1 MYFYFTWPK
10 MSGSEACGGGGA
22 EGTLPS
28 GEWGSGGGGSGELAD
43 SDGACVLAPT
53 AAAATPAPC
62 CEGEAGSARAQM
74 YSDWNHEDKIRNN
87 VDASSK
93 NKVVLLDNASD
104 SSGGKR
110 DRSAETGECG
120 EECLSL
126 ANGNGDLLK
135 GASSINIDYKT
146 SGSEPGEN
154 GGGRSLVMAVASGRT
169 ECAEGRGLQA
179 AACKRR
185 YSNGSKTENRVSKV
199 SGTRNRAINLAAAVT
214 KRPGSSLS
222 RAPKRVCFTGEIPS
236 AHCGIISGSG
246 AGCSELEDPS
256 FCSPP
261 IEFKTSLAGSR
272 HFKSHS
278 EIPKP
283 ASWARSATVH
293 ISKRGSRCGVSSGF
307 ESPVTSNRIGVFPYS
322 SAAKDSCVNYI
333 DSSNGQEPRS
343 AKGRVRL
350 YRVRSFLTA
359 TAGCNSAGKG
369 SSNANGCRGPQN
381 GSSFCPA
388 LRPACASA
396 PGISSVL
403 YPGPQESQPGRQ
415 SCRSASSCLAQPCRP
430 VSGGA
435 DGISGHGRNDGKE
448 MWAAKGGPVLQNGV
462 GLGFTSNGVSRV
474 TWVPVAALAR
484 ALRGGRRPPE
494 APSLRAVEAGAEEA
508 GRRQGRLEER
518 TERLWRRLQAVQ
530 GKQLERHVAQQL
542 RGLAGTVARG
552 RRGGGGAPLK
562 HGALAPGTGEV
573 ARFAQS
579 CTAALRT
586 VESALDSDATA
597 SSSSGGE
604 SESEEIGERGGSV
617 GPAPHTPHTLQES
630 ARWHWLEQ
638 RAELGS
644 RWAWLQARVSD
655 LEYRIRTQTEL
666 YTQLR
671 HSKGSGV
678 LQSQDSLLPRLPC
691 PANGALHSPP
701 DPLRARLQEEALAA
715 CPCPPD
721 RSVTAARARPL
732 PRHRRPRLVRLEGA
746 APLGSKTVHFR
757 CCCEPPSGC
766 VLCGGRPQLAES
778 DWGWGS
784 VCERQAML
792 DPCLHP
798 VLSLPSDVP
807 LAVQC
812 GLSSL
817 STLHS
822 QNPPWLLGEPPPPSW
837 LENRGPGSQRLSR
850 MKRKL
855 ELPQIPCHTLS
866 HLLHTACGVRRN
878 EKLQRSAAS
887 PSVLI
892 PRAPSEPPLHTG
904 PLPAVESPLSVPPQP
919 SRRRRGESSFDINN
933 MVMPLGLGGG
943 ARVQRLQYKEI
954 LTPSWRQLNCI
965 FVPPVGQAA
974 PGPGDGLASFER
986 TAGEEEEEEE
996 VEDLSDAS
1004 FLCRHSA
1011 SEDKERSRW
1020 GTWARRASQ
1029 RRGRFSSRAESK
1041 VIPQPTGPVLPPLSP
1056 ERSPG
1061 GQTEQPDTC
1070 PPSPPES
1077 EDTSCPLA
1085 EDEELAVLPWER
1097 RSFPLSEAELRLL
1110 KEEEERVPPP
1120 ALSIGT
1126 AEDPSTTRSHST
1138 DSGISVG
1145 SLELSPVTPQPPQP
1159 SQDLSPK
1166 LSPTPPAALSTQEF
1180 LSPPTMLS
1188 VNHKTVTQPHSPS
1201 FTHRPPPAATP
1212 GPLLTTSAPSPVV
1225 TTRCGHS

>member
-1 MYFYFTWPK
+1 
-10 MSGSEACGGGGA
+10 
-22 EGTLPS
+22 
-28 GEWGSGGGGSGELAD
+28 
-43 SDGACVLAPT
+43 
-53 AAAATPAPC
+53 
-62 CEGEAGSARAQM
+62 
-74 YSDWNHEDKIRNN
+74 
-87 VDASSK
+87 
-93 NKVVLLDNASD
+93 
-104 SSGGKR
+104 
-110 DRSAETGECG
+110 
-120 EECLSL
+120 
-126 ANGNGDLLK
+126 
-135 GASSINIDYKT
+135 
-146 SGSEPGEN
+146 
-154 GGGRSLVMAVASGRT
+154 
-169 ECAEGRGLQA
+169 
-179 AACKRR
+179 
-185 YSNGSKTENRVSKV
+185 
-199 SGTRNRAINLAAAVT
+199 
-214 KRPGSSLS
+214 
-222 RAPKRVCFTGEIPS
+222 
-236 AHCGIISGSG
+236 
-246 AGCSELEDPS
+246 
-256 FCSPP
+256 
-261 IEFKTSLAGSR
+261 
-272 HFKSHS
+272 
-278 EIPKP
+278 
-283 ASWARSATVH
+283 
-293 ISKRGSRCGVSSGF
+293 
-307 ESPVTSNRIGVFPYS
+307 
-322 SAAKDSCVNYI
+322 
-333 DSSNGQEPRS
+333 
-343 AKGRVRL
+343 
-350 YRVRSFLTA
+350 
-359 TAGCNSAGKG
+359 
-369 SSNANGCRGPQN
+369 
-381 GSSFCPA
+381 
-388 LRPACASA
+388 
-396 PGISSVL
+396 
-403 YPGPQESQPGRQ
+403 
-415 SCRSASSCLAQPCRP
+415 
-430 VSGGA
+430 
-435 DGISGHGRNDGKE
+435 
-448 MWAAKGGPVLQNGV
+448 
-462 GLGFTSNGVSRV
+462 
-474 TWVPVAALAR
+474 
-484 ALRGGRRPPE
+484 
-494 APSLRAVEAGAEEA
+494 
-508 GRRQGRLEER
+508 RRQGRLEER

-671 HSKGSGV
+671 HSKVSFFLLSDCINKSTSTSTSKINNVIQMSTGKIKLCKLSLSGQRSAPVPGQSTAPAALPSKWRPPQVSCTALPGPHNVPDPALRCGRVGRHSGGVPVLHPTGPRSHDKFLIINVSGS
-678 LQSQDSLLPRLPC
+678 SNKAPFQDSF
-691 PANGALHSPP
+691 AFK
-701 DPLRARLQEEALAA
+701 RARLQEEALAA

-746 APLGSKTVHFR
+746 APLGSKSLQTVHFR

-798 VLSLPSDVP
+798 VLSLPSETSN
-807 LAVQC
+807 LLNVQYLLKKQKC
-812 GLSSL
+812 LRLLINKLQNLPYTEYSKGQKKSL
-817 STLHS
+817 QHQQ
-822 QNPPWLLGEPPPPSW
+822 QNC
-837 LENRGPGSQRLSR
+837 
-850 MKRKL
+850 KREKIYSKNHEYGKCICL
-855 ELPQIPCHTLS
+855 VLNIQDI
-866 HLLHTACGVRRN
+866 CGVRRN

-904 PLPAVESPLSVPPQP
+904 PLPAVESPLSVPPQVRACVRVEKYHFPSPLRVCSPCLASSCVSLSESFFQAGELQNATAYP

-954 LTPSWRQLNCI
+954 LTPSWRQLNSALSEPR
-965 FVPPVGQAA
+965 VWTLQ
-974 PGPGDGLASFER
+974 
-986 TAGEEEEEEE
+986 

-1097 RSFPLSEAELRLL
+1097 RSFPLSEAEPR
-1110 KEEEERVPPP
+1110 
-1120 ALSIGT
+1120 ALSRHPT
-1126 AEDPSTTRSHST
+1126 TPS
-1138 DSGISVG
+1138 
-1145 SLELSPVTPQPPQP
+1145 
-1159 SQDLSPK
+1159 
-1166 LSPTPPAALSTQEF
+1166 
-1180 LSPPTMLS
+1180 
-1188 VNHKTVTQPHSPS
+1188 
-1201 FTHRPPPAATP
+1201 
-1212 GPLLTTSAPSPVV
+1212 
-1225 TTRCGHS
+1225 